1 MVKSIV
7 TITFLIIGMIN
18 GESLKAQI
26 KIGVFADCQY
36 CNCETAGKR
45 YYRNSLQKLNEC
57 ILAFNQNKKIGFVV
71 GLGDLIDRNLAS
83 FDSVNQI
90 LNTSRKDIF
99 HVAGNHDFEVE
110 KADFD
115 KVGEKLGF
123 QESYYSFSKKGW
135 KFIFLNGNEITYNSN
150 DPEIVKQAEKLVNRL
165 VLEKKPNAAKW
176 NGGMSE
182 TQISWLENELK
193 NAEKNQI
200 KVILFCH
207 YPLLPLEA
215 HSLWNSE
222 QVLPVLEKY
231 NCVKAW
237 INGHNHA
244 GNYALQNGIHFINLK
259 GMVDTENENAYSI
272 ISLSSD
278 NIEIEGFGREISR
291 SFQVKQIRSK

>member
-1 MVKSIV
+1 MSKRTIVKSVV

-90 LNTSRKDIF
+90 LNTSKKEIF

-150 DPEIVKQAEKLVNRL
+150 DPGIVKQAEKLVNRL

-193 NAEKNQI
+193 NAEKNRL

-231 NCVKAW
+231 NCVKVW

-272 ISLSSD
+272 ISLSGD

-291 SFQVKQIRSK
+291 SFQIK